1 MAAVLTFHTPAP
13 AVSALRG
20 QAGYH
25 PLVVAT
31 GQVAFDDSYPTGG
44 ESVNLSSV
52 LKHVLGIT
60 FMGAKSGYLFEAD
73 LTGGAAAVKVL
84 VRTPVNVQAVH
95 SHAATT
101 KVMRAFFAGGDVKGG
116 ADTDSPNA
124 DLASEPTNGH
134 AVAAFA
140 TVAAGT
146 WACGAITHP
155 DRPRSVGITVYND
168 SGGPLNLF
176 EGASAFLVTGTLYGA
191 VQTETITITSTAG
204 NKAVATTKYRVLYGD
219 KAFST
224 VTSITLNNV
233 PADGLK
239 IGAGLGTHFSLP
251 LTLATPVEADV
262 LDFTV
267 TAARKAVTG
276 CVDTVNN
283 TVNVEA
289 IADAADFEVTYL
301 ATSYVSAV
309 ATGGAIVAAVAAEV
323 ADTTNLSTL
332 VVGFVAWGLPP
343 V

>member
-1 MAAVLTFHTPAP
+1 MAAVLTFNTPAP

-25 PLVVAT
+25 PLVVTT
-31 GQVAFDDSYPTGG
+31 GRIAFDDSYPTGG
-44 ESVNLSSV
+44 ESVDLSNV
-52 LKHVLGIT
+52 LKHVLGVA

-73 LTGGAAAVKVL
+73 LTAGAAAVKVL

-95 SHAATT
+95 THAATT
-101 KVMRAFFAGGDVKGG
+101 KVMRAFYSGGDVKGG
-116 ADTDSPNA
+116 ADTNSPNA

-140 TVAAGT
+140 TVAGGT

-155 DRPRSVGITVYND
+155 DRPRNVCVTVYND

-176 EGASAFLVTGTLYGA
+176 EGVMAFLVTGTYHGA
-191 VQTETITITSTAG
+191 AQTETVSITSTAG
-204 NKAVATTKYRVLYGD
+204 NKAVATTKYRVQYGI

-239 IGAGLGTHFSLP
+239 IGAGPGTHFGLP
-251 LTLATPVEADV
+251 LDLATPAEADV
-262 LDFTV
+262 LDFAV
-267 TAARKAVTG
+267 TAVRKAVTG
-276 CVDTVNN
+276 CVDTANN

-301 ATSYVSAV
+301 AVAYVSAV
-309 ATGGAIVAAVAAEV
+309 ATGGAIAAAVAAEV

-332 VVGFVAWGLPP
+332 AVGFVAWGLPP